1 MQNKKNQT
9 SVGQMIQR
17 CHKWRQKRKQYM
29 DLARQ
34 TTDEIERERLLQT
47 AEHYGRIVNE
57 EQIKIDSQRDPKD
70 KAVTEIVESAEN
82 AEPTDTNDEEEIEY
96 TLNTN
101 DIAEQATVE
110 IVTKIKSALL
120 SLFSSFV
127 SILINLNY
135 FFHVCVKVI

>member
-17 CHKWRQKRKQYM
+17 CHKWRQKRKQYI

-70 KAVTEIVESAEN
+70 KTAVSEEIAESVENTEN
-82 AEPTDTNDEEEIEY
+82 ADATDSNDDEEIGFPDFI
-96 TLNTN
+96 TN
-101 DIAEQATVE
+101 L
-110 IVTKIKSALL
+110 K
-120 SLFSSFV
+120 
-127 SILINLNY
+127 
-135 FFHVCVKVI
+135 

>member
-17 CHKWRQKRKQYM
+17 CHKWRQKRKQYI
-29 DLARQ
+29 DQARQ

-70 KAVTEIVESAEN
+70 KNLPAEEIAESADN
-82 AEPTDTNDEEEIEY
+82 SDTKESDEDEEMGFP
-96 TLNTN
+96 
-101 DIAEQATVE
+101 DFIA
-110 IVTKIKSALL
+110 
-120 SLFSSFV
+120 
-127 SILINLNY
+127 NL
-135 FFHVCVKVI
+135 K